1 MVAEIDMMPKIN
13 EIMAQNLTDV
23 EKLTQAFI
31 YLMEQHIDIARKEQ
45 ELQKVLKDKDA
56 LMKMKVQGNTLEYA
70 LNVFKDCLRLATG
83 RSK

>member
-45 ELQKVLKDKDA
+45 ELQKVLKD
-56 LMKMKVQGNTLEYA
+56 
-70 LNVFKDCLRLATG
+70 
-83 RSK
+83 